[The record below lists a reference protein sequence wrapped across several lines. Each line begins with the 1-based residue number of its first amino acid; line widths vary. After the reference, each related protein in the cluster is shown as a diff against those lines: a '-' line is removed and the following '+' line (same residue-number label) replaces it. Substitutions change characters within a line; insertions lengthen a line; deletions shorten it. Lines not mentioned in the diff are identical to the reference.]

1 MKSCA
6 MLCIRNKL
14 RRKKQ
19 KLSRLKLVGIKIVSF
34 QLHHGSVFL
43 LWVQT
48 QYYVEKV
55 LKVNDCIIKMQ
66 IHFIYYIVVHSCT
79 IQLYNSSLLTRSPLI
94 FIEQLPQERT
104 WGRGV
109 DKSQI
114 LPLILIY
121 NWLLSQFLGMHYL
134 SASMAS
140 KYRATV
146 LLINGLKINMAW
158 VLYVMFLLIL
168 TLFIQ

>member
-6 MLCIRNKL
+6 MLCVRNKQ

-19 KLSRLKLVGIKIVSF
+19 KLARLKLVVIKIVSF
-34 QLHHGSVFL
+34 QLHHSLVFL

-66 IHFIYYIVVHSCT
+66 IHFIQYRVVCIVYSCT
-79 IQLYNSSLLTRSPLI
+79 IQSYNSSLLTRSPLI
-94 FIEQLPQERT
+94 LIEQLPQERT
-104 WGRGV
+104 QGRGV

-114 LPLILIY
+114 LHLMLIY

-134 SASMAS
+134 STSMAS

-146 LLINGLKINMAW
+146 FLINGLKINMA
-158 VLYVMFLLIL
+158 
-168 TLFIQ
+168 